1 MAEIHKEFLA
11 SWDGRALPEA
21 WLEHWL
27 KHGDHLEDRSREE
40 YRGGVG
46 VCVPSWPR
54 GSGVCKPDR
63 FGPDNREMCAAT
75 CARQRCTGCCFC
87 VGVPLPVYLEIH
99 TGEPLPRNQTV
110 IGLDRPLDV
119 IGWVT
124 VEHVQQ
130 MVTQELPHPGCLTR
144 TQASLSTRAV
154 PAYLLDRTV
163 QDDRPLDFG
172 YNFGRVICLPGAV
185 RSHVAADQ
193 LAEYAERLAC
203 SGTLVEILS
212 GDSCECTLGP
222 DVLTRRDA
230 HITRHAQVVKQAH
243 EVAKQEWLLARQGES
258 DWIALNQPGRR
269 DLDEQVQ
276 FEASRGCGQRN
287 PSLDGTRSK
296 PHQQLREGDIVYHPP
311 RTGFSGANEPSWYAD
326 EFETYTGCSTQP
338 YVAVVVKVHRKEVYF
353 EGVGRRAIPFGGVDL
368 LHWDLDRLQ
377 FGRVRQEVKMPFT
390 LFPPCCGRGAACPH
404 LLLTIELGR
413 WQWPNGD
420 DLRGWAR

>member
-110 IGLDRPLDV
+110 KYLDRPLDA

-243 EVAKQEWLLARQGES
+243 EVARQEWLLARQEES
-258 DWIALNQPGRR
+258 DWIALNQPSRR

-287 PSLDGTRSK
+287 PSLDMVPVRSRTNNFARATLCATRLARVSPVRMSLHGTPMSLKPTPAAQHSLMSPWSSRCTERRCTSK
-296 PHQQLREGDIVYHPP
+296 
-311 RTGFSGANEPSWYAD
+311 
-326 EFETYTGCSTQP
+326 
-338 YVAVVVKVHRKEVYF
+338 K
-353 EGVGRRAIPFGGVDL
+353 
-368 LHWDLDRLQ
+368 
-377 FGRVRQEVKMPFT
+377 
-390 LFPPCCGRGAACPH
+390 
-404 LLLTIELGR
+404 
-413 WQWPNGD
+413 
-420 DLRGWAR
+420 

>member
-1 MAEIHKEFLA
+1 MGWAATYMLGWNGALLDLLA
-11 SWDGRALPEA
+11 ALRRSFAHRSVHTAWLTLLSDRDDARVLGATEALPSA
-21 WLEHWL
+21 
-27 KHGDHLEDRSREE
+27 
-40 YRGGVG
+40 RGG
-46 VCVPSWPR
+46 
-54 GSGVCKPDR
+54 K
-63 FGPDNREMCAAT
+63 
-75 CARQRCTGCCFC
+75 CTQMRM
-87 VGVPLPVYLEIH
+87 PHAPVEIH

-243 EVAKQEWLLARQGES
+243 EVAKQEWLLARQEES

-287 PSLDGTRSK
+287 PSQPRWCQSASS
-296 PHQQLREGDIVYHPP
+296 QLRDGRCGDGRLSGSGQLACPSTSPSYPGAFESHLYYSILHPQEEEEGRVDGP
-311 RTGFSGANEPSWYAD
+311 GG
-326 EFETYTGCSTQP
+326 G
-338 YVAVVVKVHRKEVYF
+338 
-353 EGVGRRAIPFGGVDL
+353 EGGGRR
-368 LHWDLDRLQ
+368 R
-377 FGRVRQEVKMPFT
+377 RR
-390 LFPPCCGRGAACPH
+390 
-404 LLLTIELGR
+404 
-413 WQWPNGD
+413 
-420 DLRGWAR
+420 

>member
-1 MAEIHKEFLA
+1 VAEIHKEFLA

-99 TGEPLPRNQTV
+99 TGEPLPRNRTAKY
-110 IGLDRPLDV
+110 LDRPLDV

-154 PAYLLDRTV
+154 PAYLLHRTYTHLHRTV
-163 QDDRPLDFG
+163 QDDNPLDFG

-243 EVAKQEWLLARQGES
+243 EVA
-258 DWIALNQPGRR
+258 
-269 DLDEQVQ
+269 
-276 FEASRGCGQRN
+276 
-287 PSLDGTRSK
+287 
-296 PHQQLREGDIVYHPP
+296 
-311 RTGFSGANEPSWYAD
+311 
-326 EFETYTGCSTQP
+326 
-338 YVAVVVKVHRKEVYF
+338 
-353 EGVGRRAIPFGGVDL
+353 
-368 LHWDLDRLQ
+368 
-377 FGRVRQEVKMPFT
+377 RQE
-390 LFPPCCGRGAACPH
+390 
-404 LLLTIELGR
+404 
-413 WQWPNGD
+413 
-420 DLRGWAR
+420 

>member
-99 TGEPLPRNQTV
+99 TGEPLPRNQTAKY
-110 IGLDRPLDV
+110 LDRPLDA

-154 PAYLLDRTV
+154 PAYLLHRTYTHLHRTV
-163 QDDRPLDFG
+163 QDDNPLDFG

-243 EVAKQEWLLARQGES
+243 EVARQEWLLARQEES

-269 DLDEQVQ
+269 DLDEQVCS
-276 FEASRGCGQRN
+276 SRRVAAAGSGTPAWMVPVRSRTNSFARATLCTTRLARVSPVRTSLHGTPR
-287 PSLDGTRSK
+287 SLDPTPAAQHSLLSPWSSRCTERRCTSK
-296 PHQQLREGDIVYHPP
+296 
-311 RTGFSGANEPSWYAD
+311 
-326 EFETYTGCSTQP
+326 
-338 YVAVVVKVHRKEVYF
+338 K
-353 EGVGRRAIPFGGVDL
+353 
-368 LHWDLDRLQ
+368 
-377 FGRVRQEVKMPFT
+377 
-390 LFPPCCGRGAACPH
+390 
-404 LLLTIELGR
+404 
-413 WQWPNGD
+413 
-420 DLRGWAR
+420 

>member
-99 TGEPLPRNQTV
+99 TGEPLPRNQTAAGPYLV
-110 IGLDRPLDV
+110 PRYLDRPLDA

-163 QDDRPLDFG
+163 QDDNPLDFG

-243 EVAKQEWLLARQGES
+243 EVAEQEWLLARQEES
-258 DWIALNQPGRR
+258 DWIALNGDQPGRK

-287 PSLDGTRSK
+287 PSLDVVYPFEAAPTTSRGRHCVPRAS
-296 PHQQLREGDIVYHPP
+296 HGFLRCERAFMV
-311 RTGFSGANEPSWYAD
+311 
-326 EFETYTGCSTQP
+326 
-338 YVAVVVKVHRKEVYF
+338 
-353 EGVGRRAIPFGGVDL
+353 RR
-368 LHWDLDRLQ
+368 
-377 FGRVRQEVKMPFT
+377 
-390 LFPPCCGRGAACPH
+390 
-404 LLLTIELGR
+404 
-413 WQWPNGD
+413 
-420 DLRGWAR
+420 